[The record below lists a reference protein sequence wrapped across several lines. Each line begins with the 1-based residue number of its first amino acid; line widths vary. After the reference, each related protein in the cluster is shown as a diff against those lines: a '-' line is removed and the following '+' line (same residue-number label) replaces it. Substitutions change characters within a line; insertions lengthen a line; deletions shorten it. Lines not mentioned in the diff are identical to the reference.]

1 GFSHGIAVTSGTT
14 VYIAGQIGCDAE
26 GHVAEKS
33 FAGQFRQTLKNILAV
48 LAEAGGRPEHLVR
61 LTWYVI
67 DKQEYFGALK
77 EVGAAYRELL
87 GKHYP
92 VMAVV
97 QVTGLVDPGARLE
110 IEANAV
116 IPDAK

>member
-1 GFSHGIAVTSGTT
+1 
-14 VYIAGQIGCDAE
+14 
-26 GHVAEKS
+26 
-33 FAGQFRQTLKNILAV
+33 
-48 LAEAGGRPEHLVR
+48 VR